1 VDDIASHY
9 YLSFECLA
17 VEPLSITWN

>member
-1 VDDIASHY
+1 LTIF
-9 YLSFECLA
+9 SFECLA